1 MTDGGARVLVV
12 DDDADTLFLV
22 GEMLRLR
29 DCDCVLELVSGGAEA
44 AERLTVLPA
53 PAVVLLDV
61 NLADGNGLDLLRLLR
76 TDASLE
82 GIPVV
87 MWSGEEDPRVREE
100 AEALGVTWFTTKP
113 RGLDGLDRFLD
124 RFLALLPPARG

>member
-1 MTDGGARVLVV
+1 MTDGGARILVV

-22 GEMLRLR
+22 GEMLRMR
-29 DCDCVLELVSGGAEA
+29 APDCVLELVSGGAQA

-61 NLADGNGLDLLRLLR
+61 NLADGDGLDLLRLLR
-76 TDASLE
+76 ADASLE
-82 GIPVV
+82 GLPVV
-87 MWSGEEDPRVREE
+87 MWSGEADPRVREE

-113 RGLDGLDRFLD
+113 GGLDELDTFLD
-124 RFLALLPPARG
+124 RLLALLAPAGE